1 MVAPVIAWWNSTDSS
16 QYSSYS
22 WGTVDAG
29 SVSADNT
36 FNIWNDKG
44 GGAGSSTATSV
55 TFTAKDSS
63 GGDTGELVTGKW
75 TEVKCTSYGDST
87 FTTVGGTTTK
97 AIGYASANQTVPSNQ
112 KAICVVHENIPGGA
126 TAGTVNFKLRCSYQ
140 YV

>member
-1 MVAPVIAWWNSTDSS
+1 MVAPVITWWNATDTS

-29 SVSADNT
+29 SISSDNT

-44 GGAGSSTATSV
+44 GSAGSSTATSV
-55 TFTAKDSS
+55 TFTAKDSA

-75 TEVKCTSYGDST
+75 TEVKCTSYGDTT
-87 FTTVGGTTTK
+87 FTAVGGTTVK
-97 AIGYASANQTVPSNQ
+97 EIGYSTGVQTIPSNQ
-112 KAICVVHENIPGGA
+112 KAVCVVHINVPSNA
-126 TAGTVNFKLRCSYQ
+126 TAGTVNFKLRVSYT